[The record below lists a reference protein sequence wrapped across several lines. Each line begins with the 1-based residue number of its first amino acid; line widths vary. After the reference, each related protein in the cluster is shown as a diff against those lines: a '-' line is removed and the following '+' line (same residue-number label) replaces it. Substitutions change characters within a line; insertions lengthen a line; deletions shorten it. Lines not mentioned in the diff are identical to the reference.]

1 MTRVVGTVLVG
12 ALVLVASAG
21 VRVAAQD
28 DDLAVV
34 KKAVAPGGA
43 PPRPAAKPQWLK
55 VRVVDKNDK
64 KSKVTINVPIAWV
77 AGLGEREVG
86 LFSRHADSG
95 CKIKLSDVL
104 ASLAAG
110 HEFVNIDSEDALIR
124 VWVE

>member
-1 MTRVVGTVLVG
+1 MTRATGTVL
-12 ALVLVASAG
+12 AG
-21 VRVAAQD
+21 MLLFTMAGDRAAAQD
-28 DDLAVV
+28 DDLAII
-34 KKAVAPGGA
+34 KKAVAPEGTA
-43 PPRPAAKPQWLK
+43 PRPSAKPQWLK
-55 VRVVDKNDK
+55 VRVVDKSDK

-86 LFSRHADSG
+86 LCSRHADSG